1 MDKKEE
7 RLIKIVT
14 QKLEEYGMPKF
25 KDNYPALDIIKTI
38 QDFALFS
45 EPHPQT
51 KGKLN
56 G

>member
-1 MDKKEE
+1 MDKREE

-38 QDFALFS
+38 QDIIIPLSHFFIFIS
-45 EPHPQT
+45 S
-51 KGKLN
+51 
-56 G
+56 